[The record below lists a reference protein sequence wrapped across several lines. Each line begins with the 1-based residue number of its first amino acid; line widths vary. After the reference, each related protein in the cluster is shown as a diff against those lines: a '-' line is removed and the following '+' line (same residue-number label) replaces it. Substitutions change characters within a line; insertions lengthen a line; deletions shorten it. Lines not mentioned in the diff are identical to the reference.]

1 MSTTGDRE
9 RAQRQAEVRDMM
21 TRPTIT
27 HGRAL
32 EGGAKPAAEQTP
44 PPAARPVPP
53 PSPEFLRRYGD

>member
-1 MSTTGDRE
+1 MSAAEDRQ
-9 RAQRQAEVRDMM
+9 RAQRQREVDDMRQ
-21 TRPTIT
+21 RPTIA